1 MQQTQMSPE
10 EIAALLEND
19 PWWKEISKEMDRVWM
34 VHHLKVP
41 VRQKSEVVNVV
52 FEYDLIDEEMLKRAK
67 GDPIYV
73 EALSIISN
81 LRAGDTFPE
90 RLFELHESKVPDAL
104 DRIDGAALRLISLLS
119 DPNVK
124 AEATRIWTSER
135 STLATVD
142 LNDLPRPL
150 YVRTADD
157 RYIIRSLIE
166 LQRLD
171 DLFRNYSIHPF
182 SSEKY
187 FPADV
192 SESAAEKVSVSHG
205 GGEMRGRD
213 KYLAYRVYD
222 PLWKYRLLED
232 YEPEYVTFRLKWAGG
247 ALTGSQMDYLYKQ
260 HKAGRDALSIF
271 ITIYEDEARLNRLK
285 NAISSCPVTRRYG
298 SLFGETIDCYKEEK
312 FGACSV
318 ALLPIIEGII
328 WEYAWWWQTI
338 HGGLFDR
345 TVTREQY
352 KSFSGFELLK
362 SDGSRA
368 GGRPNVGQLLRQTK
382 FGEEVYFE
390 IVEYLCV
397 ELFQERNPVLH
408 GREPRYGDRKKAA
421 ALLFVVETLERQITK
436 AFKEQIGKELIQR
449 FAKPKGD

>member
-1 MQQTQMSPE
+1 MQQTEMSPE
-10 EIAALLEND
+10 KIGELLEND
-19 PWWKEISKEMDRVWM
+19 PWWKEISEEMDRAWM
-34 VHHLKVP
+34 IHHTDVP
-41 VRQKSEVVNVV
+41 NRHKSEVVNAL
-52 FEYDLIDEEMLKRAK
+52 FEYTLIHEEMLKRAE
-67 GDPIYV
+67 GDPVYA
-73 EALSIISN
+73 EALSIIGG
-81 LRAGDTFPE
+81 LKAGDAFPE
-90 RLFELHESKVPDAL
+90 RLFDLHDSKLPEAL
-104 DRIDGAALRLISLLS
+104 NRIDGAATRLISLLS
-119 DPNVK
+119 DPTVK
-124 AEATRIWTSER
+124 AEAGRLWASER
-135 STLATVD
+135 SALATVD
-142 LNDLPRPL
+142 LNNLPRSL
-150 YVRTADD
+150 YVSTADE
-157 RYIIRSLIE
+157 RYIIRCLVE
-166 LQRLD
+166 LQELD
-171 DLFRNYSIHPF
+171 DLYRNYRVHPF
-182 SSEKY
+182 SSDEY

-192 SESAAEKVSVSHG
+192 WTSKEETITVGVG
-205 GGEMRGRD
+205 DVRGRD

-222 PLWKYRLLED
+222 PLWKQRLER
-232 YEPEYVTFRLKWAGG
+232 YELEYVTFRLKWAGG
-247 ALTGSQMDYLYKQ
+247 ALKGSQMDHLYQQ
-260 HKAGRDALSIF
+260 HKAGRDALSVF
-271 ITIYEDEARLNRLK
+271 ISIYKDEARLDRLR
-285 NAISSCPVTRRYG
+285 NAISSCPITGRYG
-298 SLFGETIDCYKEEK
+298 YLFGEAADCYKEGK

-436 AFKEQIGKELIQR
+436 AFKEQVGKELIQR